1 MTEQP
6 ATPRGF
12 PPLLGESPHTLVL
25 GSFPSVASLAAQQY
39 YAHPRNAFWPIM
51 GMLLGFDAT
60 LPYPERTRALT
71 ACGIALWDVIASCH
85 RPGSRDDA
93 IVGPSVEPNDI
104 VGLLIATPTITRI
117 VTNGTTAERL
127 FRRHVWR
134 ALPLALRSRLQVCP
148 APSTSPAHA
157 TRTVAEKTALWRVAL
172 GLSGAHAV

>member
-1 MTEQP
+1 MTKQP

-104 VGLLIATPTITRI
+104 VGHRHQRHHR
-117 VTNGTTAERL
+117 GTTLSSAC
-127 FRRHVWR
+127 
-134 ALPLALRSRLQVCP
+134 LARPP
-148 APSTSPAHA
+148 ACASFAAP
-157 TRTVAEKTALWRVAL
+157 
-172 GLSGAHAV
+172 GMSGALDVSGPRHPHRRRKNRAVARRARPFGRPRGVE